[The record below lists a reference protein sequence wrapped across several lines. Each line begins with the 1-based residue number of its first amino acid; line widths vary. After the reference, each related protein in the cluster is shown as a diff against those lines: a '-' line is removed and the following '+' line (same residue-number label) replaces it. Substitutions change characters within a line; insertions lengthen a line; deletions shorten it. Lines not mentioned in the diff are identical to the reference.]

1 MSSLI
6 NHQIIPGTRRLS
18 ECLEFCSIGRLFKY
32 IGHRIKNLLIL
43 LDFCSI
49 YDINGADDLCY
60 KFSLLIGTN
69 TVFGITMDAK
79 STLVF
84 NTLAMRWFKFLLK
97 YRETPLFSSVSF
109 ISRIQQKS
117 RRIRKLLFCDQCICT
132 SFQCED
138 CLNFVNDY
146 FKRLQPT

>member
-49 YDINGADDLCY
+49 YDINEADDLCS
-60 KFSLLIGTN
+60 KISLLIGTN

-84 NTLAMRWFKFLLK
+84 NTLAMRWFTSSFLNTEK
-97 YRETPLFSSVSF
+97 HPFSHQSHSFHEFNKSPEESESFYSVTNVSARPSNVK
-109 ISRIQQKS
+109 IALI
-117 RRIRKLLFCDQCICT
+117 L
-132 SFQCED
+132 
-138 CLNFVNDY
+138 
-146 FKRLQPT
+146 